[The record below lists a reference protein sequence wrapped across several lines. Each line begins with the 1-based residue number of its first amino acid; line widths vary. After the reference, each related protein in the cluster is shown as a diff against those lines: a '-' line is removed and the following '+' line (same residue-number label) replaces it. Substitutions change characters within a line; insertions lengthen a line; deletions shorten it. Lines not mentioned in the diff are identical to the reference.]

1 MDLLQCV
8 WRRATKMI
16 QEMEH
21 LSCMDRL
28 IAGAVQSREEKVLRR
43 LESCLSVS
51 KGSEALER
59 DAK

>member
-1 MDLLQCV
+1 MCPEEGHQNDPRDGSPLLYGQVDSWGC
-8 WRRATKMI
+8 
-16 QEMEH
+16 
-21 LSCMDRL
+21 
-28 IAGAVQSREEKVLRR
+28 QSREEKVLRR